1 MFIFAENLK
10 NLRNKYQLSIE
21 TLSIETNISKEKI
34 LNWEEGNLFPNQE
47 ELQKIANYFSVSI
60 TTLQS
65 EKNFFSPSRNINSFN
80 NTFNSNQI
88 CPKCNGNS
96 LIQTTVDKTF
106 KPNILLFILFPLI
119 LFFINPIFS
128 LFFFSLGLFVMF
140 VAFLFGTYKRKSL
153 IQLSCLNCSYTNK
166 KTIYH

>member
-1 MFIFAENLK
+1 MFAENLK

-47 ELQKIANYFSVSI
+47 DLQKIANYFSVSM

-65 EKNFFSPSRNINSFN
+65 GKNFISLSGTQNSFN
-80 NTFNSNQI
+80 NTFNTNQI
-88 CPKCNGNS
+88 CPKCNENS

-106 KPNILLFILFPLI
+106 KPNTLLFLLFPLI

-128 LFFFSLGLFVMF
+128 LILFSIGFFVMF
-140 VAFLFGTYKRKSL
+140 VAFLFGAYKRKSL
-153 IQLSCLNCSYTNK
+153 IQLSCLNCSYTK
-166 KTIYH
+166 KK